1 MAKLTYSFKEVQ
13 AAIVGPGGAINLG
26 NGAGPASEGI
36 TFSPKSDVNVMTI
49 GADGLGMHS
58 LSADRSG
65 SATMRF
71 LKASP
76 TNAALML
83 MYNLQIASGAVHGQ
97 NTITLTDTNRGDVVT
112 CEQVAFRKAP
122 DLNYGMEAGMV
133 EWDFDAV
140 KMTRVLGG
148 L

>member
-1 MAKLTYSFKEVQ
+1 M
-13 AAIVGPGGAINLG
+13 
-26 NGAGPASEGI
+26 
-36 TFSPKSDVNVMTI
+36 TFSPKGDVNVMTI
-49 GADGLGMHS
+49 GADGQGMHS

-65 SATMRF
+65 TVTIRL
-71 LKASP
+71 LKTSP
-76 TNAALML
+76 TNALLML
-83 MYNLQIASGAVHGQ
+83 MYNLQISSGSSHGQ
-97 NTITLTDTNRGDVVT
+97 NTITLTDTNRGDNVT

-122 DLNYGMEAGMV
+122 DLTFGMEAGTV

>member
-13 AAIVGPGGAINLG
+13 AAIAGPGGVVSLG
-26 NGAGPASEGI
+26 NGAGPAQEGI
-36 TFSPKSDVNVMTI
+36 TFTPKGDVNTMTI
-49 GADGLGMHS
+49 GADGSGMHS

-71 LKASP
+71 LKTSP
-76 TNAALML
+76 TNALLML
-83 MYNLQIASGAVHGQ
+83 MYNLQISSGASHGQ
-97 NTITLTDTNRGDVVT
+97 NTITLSDTNRGDNVT

-122 DLNYGMEAGMV
+122 DLTFATEAGIV
-133 EWDFDAV
+133 EWEFDV
-140 KMTRVLGG
+140 VTMTRVLGG